1 MDWRPLSEADIWQ
14 LIIEAENRMTI
25 PQSKL
30 WEVMKTDPVK
40 WQEKTY
46 GKMGGGFWVVA
57 LIGNLVV
64 YYNDIE
70 NGFNISQYQ
79 QFGVISDY
87 WCNQDDLEWSV
98 QNILDTILNGGNY
111 FPHASPPNQLNKR
124 KLVNE
129 F

>member
-1 MDWRPLSEADIWQ
+1 MNWRPLSEADIWQ
-14 LIIEAENRMTI
+14 LIIESENRMTI

-46 GKMGGGFWVVA
+46 GKMGDGFWVVA

-87 WCNQDDLEWSV
+87 WCNQDELEWSV
-98 QNILDTILNGGNY
+98 QNILDAILNGGNY
-111 FPHASPPNQLNKR
+111 FPHASPPKPIN
-124 KLVNE
+124 
-129 F
+129 